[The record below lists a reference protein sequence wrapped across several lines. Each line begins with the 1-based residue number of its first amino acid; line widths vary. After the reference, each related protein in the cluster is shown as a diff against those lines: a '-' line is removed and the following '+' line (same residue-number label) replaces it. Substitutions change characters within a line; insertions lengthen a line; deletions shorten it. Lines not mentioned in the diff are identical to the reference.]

1 MQSDLI
7 VGLVDG
13 NGNLLFS
20 QPFMDYQYG
29 QRSREIIVP
38 VRGGRLVEIL
48 QDDLG
53 NISYENNV
61 LVLKHIF
68 VSNVN
73 VTAMSLLG
81 KIAEVEGVKKTNC

>member
-20 QPFMDYQYG
+20 QPYMDYQYG

-38 VRGGRLVEIL
+38 VRGGNSS
-48 QDDLG
+48 G
-53 NISYENNV
+53 
-61 LVLKHIF
+61 
-68 VSNVN
+68 
-73 VTAMSLLG
+73 
-81 KIAEVEGVKKTNC
+81 